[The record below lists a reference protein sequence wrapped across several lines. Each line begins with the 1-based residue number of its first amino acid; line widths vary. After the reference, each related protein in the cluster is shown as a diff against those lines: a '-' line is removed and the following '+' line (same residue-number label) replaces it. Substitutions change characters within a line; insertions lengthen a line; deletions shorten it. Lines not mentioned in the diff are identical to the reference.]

1 MARPPKNV
9 FRRHGRGQT
18 RDGRVKSEFDQ
29 KTLEVRRVTRVVA
42 GGKRFNF
49 SAALVIGNRKGSV
62 GIGSWQRRRYC
73 FGYWQSD

>member
-1 MARPPKNV
+1 MTEQPGIKKEGVMARPPKNV

-49 SAALVIGNRKGSV
+49 SAALF
-62 GIGSWQRRRYC
+62 QR
-73 FGYWQSD
+73 